1 MAKGG
6 KLGVGFLVETDLN
19 SGEDL
24 RSCGGGRLAT
34 SRPPQDP
41 PLNPMAA
48 AQHRQYEM
56 TIAERMVVEDQCFVV
71 NDGHGAMVAE
81 PGTFAARG
89 PFLEALPER
98 SHL

>member
-1 MAKGG
+1 
-6 KLGVGFLVETDLN
+6 
-19 SGEDL
+19 
-24 RSCGGGRLAT
+24 
-34 SRPPQDP
+34 
-41 PLNPMAA
+41 MAA